1 MLPALN
7 PPAPPSSR
15 VWLGFSGGLDST
27 VLLHRLRTDPA
38 LAACRLHAIHVHH
51 GLHPMADAW
60 AGHCRTVCAALDIPF
75 TLERVHIASPGRDT
89 ERQAR
94 DARYAAFAKHLA
106 PGDTLALAHHADDV
120 AETLLLRLLRGAGT
134 TALGNMQSV
143 SRRHSHW
150 LWRPLLDAP
159 RAALQ
164 AYAERHSLAWVEDPG
179 NANPDFDRNYL
190 RHEILPLLERRFPQ
204 TRTRLARS
212 AALLREEA
220 ALLRPQVTGALDA
233 CRNGPTLDLPR
244 LRALAPG
251 MAAQVLRAWLQ
262 EAAHTPPGMASLHEF
277 LRQLASHVPDDA
289 ITLRTDQYRLR
300 VWQGRVHLLQGA
312 LPGHGDTPLDLHWDG
327 QAELALPRGGRLRWQ
342 GAPPF
347 TVRVRYR
354 CGAERIRLPG
364 RTMRHSVKKLL
375 GTRLPPWQREALPF
389 VYNAEGEL
397 LAVGDVLTSALL
409 EQLNRQ
415 HGLRLCWS
423 PDTGTT

>member
-38 LAACRLHAIHVHH
+38 LAGCRLHAIHVHH

-60 AGHCRTVCAALDIPF
+60 AAHCRSACAALDVPF
-75 TLERVHIASPGRDT
+75 TLERAHIESPGRDT

-94 DARYAAFAKHLA
+94 DARYAAFARHLA
-106 PGDTLALAHHADDV
+106 PDDTLALAHHADDV

-134 TALGNMQSV
+134 AALGNMQALG
-143 SRRHSHW
+143 RRDGYW

-164 AYAERHSLAWVEDPG
+164 AYAERHALAWVDDPG

-190 RHEILPLLERRFPQ
+190 RHQILPLLERRFPQ
-204 TRTRLARS
+204 TRARLARS

-220 ALLRPQVTGALDA
+220 ALLQPAVMAALDG

-244 LRALAPG
+244 LRALPPS

-262 EAAHTPPGMASLHEF
+262 EAGFTPPGMASLHEF
-277 LRQLASHVPDDA
+277 LRQLTAHASGDA
-289 ITLRTDQYRLR
+289 ISLRTDRYRLR
-300 VWQGRVHLLQGA
+300 VWQGRLYL
-312 LPGHGDTPLDLHWDG
+312 LPGAAYGHDDSPLDLHWSG
-327 QAELALPRGGRLRWQ
+327 ETELALPRGGRLRWQ
-342 GAPPF
+342 GTPPF
-347 TVRVRYR
+347 PVHVRYR
-354 CGAERIRLPG
+354 HGGERIRLPG
-364 RTMRHSVKKLL
+364 RSMTHSVKKLL
-375 GTRLPPWQREALPF
+375 GTRLPPWQRASLPF

-397 LAVGDVLTSALL
+397 LAVGDVLVSAVLA
-409 EQLNRQ
+409 QLNRQ

-423 PDTGTT
+423 PDTGMT